1 MSYLNGQEGY
11 REQLLSTR
19 SVVKKDNFV
28 LLEVDGLV
36 ENRIPGYENCDVS
49 ILASPEMGA
58 SFADYF
64 VSAHA
69 GGKNTGIGGN
79 GIETFLYVVQG
90 EVDVQNA
97 DEKATL
103 TEDGYFFSPDD
114 KPVTFENKSGKEAKI
129 YVHRKRHEKL
139 EGYRTHTVVGNSN
152 DLPWL
157 PYEGMDNCMIK
168 DLLPSAE
175 DWAFDI
181 NMHMLKFSL
190 GASHGYIETHFQEHG
205 MYFLTGKGMY
215 KLDDEWIPVQKG
227 DYVFIDNYCPQAC
240 YAVGRGED
248 LSYVYSKDCNRDVKL

>member
-97 DEKATL
+97 E
-103 TEDGYFFSPDD
+103 
-114 KPVTFENKSGKEAKI
+114 EAKI
-129 YVHRKRHEKL
+129 YVYRKRHEKL

>member
-1 MSYLNGQEGY
+1 MSYLTGQEGY

-103 TEDGYFFSPDD
+103 TEGGYFFSPDD
-114 KPVTFENKSGKEAKI
+114 KPVTFENKSGKDRNRRSGRGSGLTKKHFRA
-129 YVHRKRHEKL
+129 
-139 EGYRTHTVVGNSN
+139 
-152 DLPWL
+152 
-157 PYEGMDNCMIK
+157 
-168 DLLPSAE
+168 DLLSAR
-175 DWAFDI
+175 FCI
-181 NMHMLKFSL
+181 
-190 GASHGYIETHFQEHG
+190 
-205 MYFLTGKGMY
+205 
-215 KLDDEWIPVQKG
+215 
-227 DYVFIDNYCPQAC
+227 
-240 YAVGRGED
+240 
-248 LSYVYSKDCNRDVKL
+248 